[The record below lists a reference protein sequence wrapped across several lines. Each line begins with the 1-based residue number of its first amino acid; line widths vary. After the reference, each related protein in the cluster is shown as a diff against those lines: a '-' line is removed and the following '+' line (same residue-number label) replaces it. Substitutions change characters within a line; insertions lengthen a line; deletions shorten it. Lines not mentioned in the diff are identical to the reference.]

1 MNNQELLR
9 YSKHLMLPQLDYEGQ
24 LKITQSSVLIIG
36 AGGLGSPAALYLA
49 SSGVG
54 QITIVDFDRVEL
66 SNLQRQILHSTNDIG
81 REKVASAKDRLSAIN
96 PEIKIATINK
106 ALEAD
111 ELREHVMSCD
121 VTIEASDNFKSRF
134 LTNRVCVEEKTP
146 LISGSAIRFEGQL
159 STFRLDQATSACYH
173 CLFSDTNTD
182 SIGET
187 CTQSGVFAPA
197 TGVIG
202 SLQAA
207 EALKVICGIGED
219 LSGRLLLFN
228 ALTTSWKELK
238 LKKDPNCSVCS

>member
-1 MNNQELLR
+1 
-9 YSKHLMLPQLDYEGQ
+9 MLPELDYEGQ
-24 LKITQSSVLIIG
+24 QKITQSSVLIIG

-54 QITIVDFDRVEL
+54 RITIIDFDRVEL
-66 SNLQRQILHSTNDIG
+66 SNLQRQILHSTSDIG

-96 PEIKIATINK
+96 PEIEIVTINE
-106 ALEAD
+106 ALEAE
-111 ELREHVMSCD
+111 ELRDHIRSCD
-121 VTIEASDNFKSRF
+121 VVIEASDNFESRF
-134 LTNRVCVEEKTP
+134 LTNSVCVEEKTP

-159 STFRLDQATSACYH
+159 STFRLDKADSPCYH
-173 CLFSDTNTD
+173 CLFSDTDAD
-182 SIGET
+182 SVNET

-207 EALKVICGIGED
+207 EALKVLADIGED

-228 ALTTSWKELK
+228 ALTASWKELK
-238 LKKDPNCSVCS
+238 LKKDPNCSICN

>member
-1 MNNQELLR
+1 
-9 YSKHLMLPQLDYEGQ
+9 MLPQLDYEGQ
-24 LKITQSSVLIIG
+24 QKITQSSVLIIG

-66 SNLQRQILHSTNDIG
+66 SNLQRQILHSTSDIG

-96 PEIKIATINK
+96 PDIKIVTINK
-106 ALEAD
+106 ALSAD
-111 ELREHVMSCD
+111 ELREHVKSND

-134 LTNRVCVEEKTP
+134 LTNRVCVEEKKP
-146 LISGSAIRFEGQL
+146 LISGSAIQFEGQL
-159 STFRLDQATSACYH
+159 STFRLDKSASPCYH
-173 CLFSDTNTD
+173 CLFSDVDTD
-182 SIGET
+182 NIVDT
-187 CTQSGVFAPA
+187 CTQSGVFAPV

-207 EALKVICGIGED
+207 EALKVLSDIGED

-238 LKKDPNCSVCS
+238 LNKDPNCPICS